1 MPWNQTTHQKRIA
14 MPMTA
19 ASVAQRRMGFKA
31 LRAQKYEGQSPYLV
45 SQGFSRWGVTNRIER
60 EGPSSS
66 GFSRGGYMAT
76 LMAGHR
82 KMEESKQARDDPS
95 ASQAL
100 KMHQGRAQGADQAP
114 LAAIARVSAAKSET
128 WILVLCLRMYSMKGV
143 LTRGTNE
150 ETGSQVSW
158 DGP

>member
-1 MPWNQTTHQKRIA
+1 

-19 ASVAQRRMGFKA
+19 ASVAQRHMGFKA
-31 LRAQKYEGQSPYLV
+31 QRAQKNEGQSPYLV
-45 SQGFSRWGVTNRIER
+45 FQGFSRGVSDEKKK
-60 EGPSSS
+60 
-66 GFSRGGYMAT
+66 RGAILLWIQQGGGIWP
-76 LMAGHR
+76 LCHR
-82 KMEESKQARDDPS
+82 KMEESKQVRDDSS

-100 KMHQGRAQGADQAP
+100 KTHQGRAQGADQAP

>member
-1 MPWNQTTHQKRIA
+1 MK
-14 MPMTA
+14 
-19 ASVAQRRMGFKA
+19 
-31 LRAQKYEGQSPYLV
+31 V
-45 SQGFSRWGVTNRIER
+45 SRPTWFPKDSAGGGVTNRIER

-66 GFSRGGYMAT
+66 GYSRGGGIWP
-76 LMAGHR
+76 LCHR
-82 KMEESKQARDDPS
+82 RMGESKQVRDDSS

-100 KMHQGRAQGADQAP
+100 KTHQGRAQGADQAP

-150 ETGSQVSW
+150 GTGSQVSW

>member
-1 MPWNQTTHQKRIA
+1 
-14 MPMTA
+14 
-19 ASVAQRRMGFKA
+19 
-31 LRAQKYEGQSPYLV
+31 
-45 SQGFSRWGVTNRIER
+45 
-60 EGPSSS
+60 
-66 GFSRGGYMAT
+66 MAT

-82 KMEESKQARDDPS
+82 KMEESKQVRDDPS
-95 ASQAL
+95 TSQAL
-100 KMHQGRAQGADQAP
+100 KTHQGRAQGADQAP

-128 WILVLCLRMYSMKGV
+128 WILVLCFWMYSMKGV

>member
-1 MPWNQTTHQKRIA
+1 MEPDHTLKNRNADDSGIRCATSYGLQGPKSSKNVKVSRPTW
-14 MPMTA
+14 
-19 ASVAQRRMGFKA
+19 
-31 LRAQKYEGQSPYLV
+31 L
-45 SQGFSRWGVTNRIER
+45 SQGFSRWGVTNRRR
-60 EGPSSS
+60 EGPSSP
-66 GFSRGGYMAT
+66 GYSRGGYMAT

-82 KMEESKQARDDPS
+82 KMEESKQVRDDPLT
-95 ASQAL
+95 SQAL
-100 KMHQGRAQGADQAP
+100 TTHQGRAQGADQAP
-114 LAAIARVSAAKSET
+114 LAAIARVSAAKSDT

>member
-1 MPWNQTTHQKRIA
+1 MSKR
-14 MPMTA
+14 
-19 ASVAQRRMGFKA
+19 
-31 LRAQKYEGQSPYLV
+31 
-45 SQGFSRWGVTNRIER
+45 R

-76 LMAGHR
+76 LNR
-82 KMEESKQARDDPS
+82 KMEESEQVRDDSS
-95 ASQAL
+95 ASQAPTT
-100 KMHQGRAQGADQAP
+100 HQGRAQGADQAP

-150 ETGSQVSW
+150 ETSSQVSW

>member
-1 MPWNQTTHQKRIA
+1 MK
-14 MPMTA
+14 
-19 ASVAQRRMGFKA
+19 
-31 LRAQKYEGQSPYLV
+31 V
-45 SQGFSRWGVTNRIER
+45 SRPTRFPKDSAGGGVTNRIGR

-82 KMEESKQARDDPS
+82 KMEESKQVRDDPS
-95 ASQAL
+95 TSQAL
-100 KMHQGRAQGADQAP
+100 ITHQGRAQGTDQAL

>member
-1 MPWNQTTHQKRIA
+1 MK
-14 MPMTA
+14 
-19 ASVAQRRMGFKA
+19 
-31 LRAQKYEGQSPYLV
+31 V
-45 SQGFSRWGVTNRIER
+45 SRPTWFPKDSAGGGVTNRRR

-66 GFSRGGYMAT
+66 GYSRGGT
-76 LMAGHR
+76 WPLCHR
-82 KMEESKQARDDPS
+82 KMEESKQVRDDSS

-100 KMHQGRAQGADQAP
+100 KTHQGRAQGADQAP

>member
-1 MPWNQTTHQKRIA
+1 MK
-14 MPMTA
+14 
-19 ASVAQRRMGFKA
+19 
-31 LRAQKYEGQSPYLV
+31 V
-45 SQGFSRWGVTNRIER
+45 SRPTWFPKDSAGGGVTSRRR

-82 KMEESKQARDDPS
+82 KTEESKQVRDGPS
-95 ASQAL
+95 ASQEL
-100 KMHQGRAQGADQAP
+100 KTHQGRARGADQAP